1 MAKWGLGGQY
11 PAASAVC
18 MSVSLY
24 LPLSLSLSLE
34 VSWFEEM
41 SKTRELHMQT
51 SEHIQAEK

>member
-18 MSVSLY
+18 VSISLY
-24 LPLSLSLSLE
+24 LPLSLSLE